1 MRRFSL
7 LVTVSILAGCA
18 SAPAPAA
25 TVAHARPRTEAAA
38 HPPAAQDAAAPPARM
53 AFTGLTGTLT
63 SREAHAALDPRTR
76 AFVACFQ
83 EHASDVRGLGGDVT
97 LHIVVNADGSVRTAY
112 PSDSTIGHRGVER
125 CLTDVARATRF
136 PTPRGGG
143 EAALSW
149 PLSMDPPDGV
159 RHPETWDP
167 SRVAGV
173 LARRASELRAQCG
186 EGTRHVRV
194 TAYTNGGRVVSVGA
208 ASGDEAGH
216 EALECVSARVR
227 AWAMPPSRR
236 LAKVTFDLG

>member
-7 LVTVSILAGCA
+7 LVTVSILAGCGA
-18 SAPAPAA
+18 SPAPAA
-25 TVAHARPRTEAAA
+25 RGGAPRPGGGAASLPPVAA
-38 HPPAAQDAAAPPARM
+38 DAPAPPARM

-76 AFVACFQ
+76 AFVACFEQ
-83 EHASDVRGLGGDVT
+83 HARDVRGLGGDVT
-97 LHIVVNADGSVRTAY
+97 LRIVVNADGSVRTAY

-125 CLTDVARATRF
+125 CLTDVASATRF

-159 RHPETWDP
+159 RHPQTWDP

-173 LARRASELRAQCG
+173 LARRAPELRAQCG
-186 EGTRHVRV
+186 EAARHVRV

-227 AWAMPPSRR
+227 AWAMPPSRG